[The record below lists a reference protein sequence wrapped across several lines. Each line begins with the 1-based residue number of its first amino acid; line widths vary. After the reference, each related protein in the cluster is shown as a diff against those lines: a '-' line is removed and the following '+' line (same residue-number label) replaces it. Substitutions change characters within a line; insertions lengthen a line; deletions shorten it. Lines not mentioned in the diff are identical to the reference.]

1 MVGAR
6 RLEDAGKGTTAG
18 VKSTRLKMTTAGVKS
33 TRLKITKVV
42 GVGISMRLRHGRI
55 VVGVTRNG
63 RSEGF
68 GRVLQLSANTEL
80 RSPQA
85 HVYSDTVLIGTKKWH
100 PCSAMSTLAT
110 LLSGNRFPSSQH
122 RDWHVSLWV

>member
-63 RSEGF
+63 RSEVVRECGE
-68 GRVLQLSANTEL
+68 GKDW
-80 RSPQA
+80 RSQE
-85 HVYSDTVLIGTKKWH
+85 YRIGDDEYNR
-100 PCSAMSTLAT
+100 SQDLDA
-110 LLSGNRFPSSQH
+110 LLSQPGSGCSGPQS
-122 RDWHVSLWV
+122 